1 MRTDLA
7 ELPPGLTTTARL
19 AWQYILERT
28 PVPLAEQLEVAVATD
43 PVASQL
49 SRVLACSPFVAE
61 LCRRQPALLL
71 DLLGTG
77 ELQESLPETAFRA
90 RLQRQLS
97 AEAAEPP
104 VVLRRFRQRHMLRI
118 IWRDFCRLA
127 DTRET
132 VRDTSLLAEACIAEG
147 LELSQRALEAR
158 FGTPR
163 ARVGGQRQQLIVLAM
178 GKLGA
183 RELLPVVIPR
193 NASDDSRFKFFHRL
207 PEDRYQAFVSV
218 PILSKGEVVG
228 VINVQH
234 KRSKRYGEEK
244 LALLTTIANQ
254 VGGAIENARL
264 YDEMRQKA
272 RRLETLSQVSETVA
286 SSRLLEDVLQLIVT
300 MTAQLMSSKIS
311 SIMLVDQD
319 SGELRIAATQSLS
332 EAYRRKPPLKIGQS
346 MSGRAVKEQ
355 RPIYVP
361 DVTAE
366 GSYFYRDLAKQEGLH
381 SLLTVPMLMKERIIG
396 VINVY
401 TSTHYVFS
409 DEEVKTL
416 QSIANQAAVA
426 IEHTRLM
433 EKSFEMQEA
442 LEVRKLVERAKGFLM
457 ASRGLSE
464 PEAFKLLQRQSMNL
478 RKSMREI
485 SEAIILAEELQR
497 ATQ

>member
-1 MRTDLA
+1 MA
-7 ELPPGLTTTARL
+7 
-19 AWQYILERT
+19 
-28 PVPLAEQLEVAVATD
+28 
-43 PVASQL
+43 
-49 SRVLACSPFVAE
+49 
-61 LCRRQPALLL
+61 
-71 DLLGTG
+71 
-77 ELQESLPETAFRA
+77 
-90 RLQRQLS
+90 
-97 AEAAEPP
+97 
-104 VVLRRFRQRHMLRI
+104 
-118 IWRDFCRLA
+118 
-127 DTRET
+127 
-132 VRDTSLLAEACIAEG
+132 
-147 LELSQRALEAR
+147 
-158 FGTPR
+158 TPR
-163 ARVGGQRQQLIVLAM
+163 ALSLQELKQVVKERNREIQLLHRMSASIGSSLELGTVLKHIVEVVVEVTKADACLLYLISEKKDELILRASKNPHPRLI
-178 GKLGA
+178 GRIAIGLGEGITGWVA
-183 RELLPVVIPR
+183 RERLPVVIPR

-457 ASRGLSE
+457 ASKGLSE
-464 PEAFKLLQRQSMNL
+464 PEAFRLMQRQSMNL

-485 SEAIILAEELQR
+485 ADAIILAEELQR
-497 ATQ
+497 ATH